1 MDMPLA
7 AIKDIELKGNYLP
20 DVKQSFVE
28 VTDVD
33 GYDEGRLL
41 SKMKASYRQAA
52 GSKPANSLLI
62 VSLQKGFFA
71 DVKYALSEETIL
83 LFFLIFN
90 CEP

>member
-28 VTDVD
+28 VTVD

-52 GSKPANSLLI
+52 GL
-62 VSLQKGFFA
+62 
-71 DVKYALSEETIL
+71 
-83 LFFLIFN
+83 
-90 CEP
+90 CEPSNRIFCPC